1 MKLIV
6 ELKWRKMIRVIAI
19 VILPLLGGCDKENVH
34 QSVDFEP
41 IGHLNECSVKVVDSE
56 NADSY
61 LVINSQEELTQY
73 ILIHESEEYAC
84 IKLSE
89 QLNTDFSKWTILIG
103 KKRLTHIQGELITQ
117 SVVKLDNDLTYKVRI
132 KNGGYTA
139 IGQYRFGALIPK
151 ISTGVN
157 VTFDV
162 QVE

>member
-6 ELKWRKMIRVIAI
+6 EFKWRMMIRVIAI
-19 VILPLLGGCDKENVH
+19 VILPLLGGCDKE
-34 QSVDFEP
+34 E
-41 IGHLNECSVKVVDSE
+41 IGQLVEFKSIGYLNECSLNIVDPE
-56 NADSY
+56 NTDSY
-61 LVINSQEELTQY
+61 LVINSQEELTQH
-73 ILIHESEEYAC
+73 ILIHEKEENACIQLSEE
-84 IKLSE
+84 
-89 QLNTDFSKWTILIG
+89 LNIDFSQWTILIG

-139 IGQYRFGALIPK
+139 IGQFRFGVVIPK
-151 ISTGVN
+151 ISTGTN